1 MRQEEQAIHG
11 ETLTYRAVGHAIDQ
25 SPVTRP
31 MIGVIVI
38 TALASLFDAG
48 DAYMLGFVLPGIAK
62 EFNAKPETLGL
73 LASCSLIG
81 MTVGS
86 IGWGWIADKWGRKAA
101 FTLTLLMFSVFS
113 GVCGLAPTMAFLL
126 GARFLAG
133 IGIGGA
139 VPVDASILA
148 EFAPARI
155 RGYSAGALPISWP
168 VSTFLVSAISL
179 YVLPKWGWR
188 GLFFVFVVPALLTFW
203 IRRNVPESPRWL
215 ANRGRFA
222 EARKALNY
230 LKISDEAI
238 ARSQIAVQNE
248 PPLPMLPPAV
258 FRDLFTPQIRQ
269 RTIHTWLLWL
279 LPQMAGWGLN
289 VWLPKLFMMYG
300 STLKQAVTYMLY
312 ISLFSIGGRFLVYFL
327 SEKVGRKLFIVWGFT
342 LLGIC
347 LCFAIGAKTAPHLFW
362 IAALCRL
369 FNEIGVCGAT
379 IYTPEVF
386 PLHIRVLGTSTA
398 MGLGRIG
405 GAMGAGGVG
414 LFVGAGHIAGA
425 WVFLAAGSLI
435 MGLATIW
442 LGIEPKGQNLEQLN
456 KDGILGAA
464 RIHKEEGAAALSG
477 K

>member
-1 MRQEEQAIHG
+1 MQQAEQANG

-48 DAYMLGFVLPGIAK
+48 DAYMLGFVIPGIAK

-86 IGWGWIADKWGRKAA
+86 IGWGWIADKWGRKIG
-101 FTLTLLMFSVFS
+101 FTVTLLMFSVFS
-113 GVCGLAPTMAFLL
+113 GICGLAPTMAFLL

-139 VPVDASILA
+139 VPIDASILA

-155 RGYSAGALPISWP
+155 RGYSTGALPISWP
-168 VSTFLVSAISL
+168 VSTFMVSAISL
-179 YVLPKWGWR
+179 YVLPRWGWR
-188 GLFFVFVVPALLTFW
+188 GLFFFFVMPALLAFW
-203 IRRNVPESPRWL
+203 IRRSVPESPRWL

-230 LKISDEAI
+230 LQISDEAI
-238 ARSQIAVQNE
+238 ERSQLAVQNE
-248 PPLPMLPPAV
+248 PPLPMLPTAV
-258 FRDLFTPQIRQ
+258 FRDLFTPQMRR
-269 RTIHTWLLWL
+269 RTIHVWLLWL
-279 LPQMAGWGLN
+279 LPQMAGWALN

-300 STLKQAVTYMLY
+300 LTLKQAVTYMLY
-312 ISLFSIGGRFLVYFL
+312 ISLFSIAGRFLVYFL
-327 SEKVGRKLFIVWGFT
+327 SEKVGRKLFIVWGYT

-347 LCFAIGAKTAPHLFW
+347 LCFAIGSKTATQLFW

-386 PLHIRVLGTSTA
+386 PLHIRVLGASTA

-405 GAMGAGGVG
+405 GAIGAGGVG
-414 LFVGAGHIAGA
+414 LFVGAGHIAEA
-425 WVFLAAGSLI
+425 WLFLAAGSLI

-442 LGIEPKGQNLEQLN
+442 FGIEPKGQNLEELS
-456 KDGILGAA
+456 KEGIHDAA
-464 RIHKEEGAAALSG
+464 KLHQEEDAAVRSG
-477 K
+477 R

>member
-1 MRQEEQAIHG
+1 MRPEEKAIGG

-31 MIGVIVI
+31 MVWVIVI

-48 DAYMLGFVLPGIAK
+48 DAYMLGFVLTGIGK
-62 EFNAKPETLGL
+62 ECNVKPETLGL
-73 LASCSLIG
+73 LASASLIG

-86 IGWGWIADKWGRKAA
+86 FFWGWVADKWGRKLA
-101 FTLTLLMFSVFS
+101 FTVTLLVFSVLS
-113 GVCGLAPTMAFLL
+113 GVCGLAPSIGFLI

-133 IGIGGA
+133 TGIGGA

-168 VSTFLVSAISL
+168 VSTFVVSAISL
-179 YVLPKWGWR
+179 WVLPNWGWR
-188 GLFFVFVVPALLTFW
+188 GLFFVFVVPALLVFW

-230 LKISDEAI
+230 LHISDEAI
-238 ARSQIAVQNE
+238 ERSRIAVQNE
-248 PPLPMLPPAV
+248 PPLPMLPTAV
-258 FRDLFTPQIRQ
+258 FRDLFTPQMRR
-269 RTIHTWLLWL
+269 RTIHCWLLWL

-289 VWLPKLFMMYG
+289 VWLPKLFMQYG

-342 LLGIC
+342 LLGVC
-347 LCFAIGAKTAPHLFW
+347 LCFAIAATTATQLFW

-386 PLHIRVLGTSTA
+386 PLHVRVLGTSTA

-405 GAMGAGGVG
+405 GAVGAGGVG
-414 LFVGAGHIAGA
+414 FFVGAGHIAGA
-425 WVFLAAGSLI
+425 WLFLAVGSLV

-442 LGIEPKGQNLEQLN
+442 LGIEPKGRNLEELN
-456 KDGILGAA
+456 KEGVHDAA
-464 RIHKEEGAAALSG
+464 KTHKGESIAALSG